1 MVRGRPLDIQGG
13 LGRSG
18 DEKLFISR
26 QSDAKIFFS
35 HSRDA
40 KIFLPT
46 FCVTEDIHGAWVQIF
61 FSPLLRR
68 NLFISKFFLSPLP
81 WISNGR
87 PLKGKEFYN
96 LGPGTPNALSA
107 RMDFLINGATS
118 WVSPLVAA
126 RVLWAYRTS
135 LWLDSFRYYD
145 GAVHLNTW
153 TQAHLKVNPRLM
165 GRKPVKL
172 FVCLTWALHVYLD
185 WWYILFQ

>member
-1 MVRGRPLDIQGG
+1 MSFWTQMFKYLDICLQKDAKQQWENTLFDILVTMSSRKCCDTTTALGGDHQISRGG

-68 NLFISKFFLSPLP
+68 NLFISPFLRWNLFISKFFLARSPP
-81 WISNGR
+81 Q
-87 PLKGKEFYN
+87 
-96 LGPGTPNALSA
+96 
-107 RMDFLINGATS
+107 
-118 WVSPLVAA
+118 VAFPHMEGQE
-126 RVLWAYRTS
+126 VVPTMYT
-135 LWLDSFRYYD
+135 
-145 GAVHLNTW
+145 
-153 TQAHLKVNPRLM
+153 
-165 GRKPVKL
+165 
-172 FVCLTWALHVYLD
+172 
-185 WWYILFQ
+185 